1 MFGNTNLTFLSKFY
15 HLCKIFKISAFSRTQ
30 PVFLEHRTAILLT
43 FHYTFSILLKVYYQ
57 KYSEVIVKNP
67 FLLEPYTSK
76 ELFCDREQELK
87 EIVSLL
93 TNGSNVTLISPRRYG
108 KTGLIFR
115 TFEDLREKKC
125 TCIYADIFSAQN
137 LDDFLKILS
146 EAIVNAVTS
155 ESIIKK
161 FFNALKNARPTLS
174 YDPISGS
181 PQVSLSFQTDSQ
193 KHPTLKSIF
202 DFLEKQE
209 TQIIFAIDEFQQ
221 IREFKET
228 NTEALLRTYIQQLHH
243 VKFIFCGSKKH
254 LMADMFT
261 NAKKPFYES
270 SRTIYINR
278 IDADKYKA
286 FITGLFK
293 KAGKSIDDDAVDF
306 ILGWTK
312 RHTYY
317 TQFVCNQVFAD
328 SSQRIT
334 LEDVKN
340 VASRILRFETT
351 NFIERRNLITEKQW
365 KYLVAVAKE
374 GEVKKPTAADFLM
387 KYKIGNAA
395 TAKKILTAL
404 VEKELLLEQSDL
416 NGKSYSVYNVFMS
429 RWMETL

>member
-1 MFGNTNLTFLSKFY
+1 MT
-15 HLCKIFKISAFSRTQ
+15 
-30 PVFLEHRTAILLT
+30 
-43 FHYTFSILLKVYYQ
+43 
-57 KYSEVIVKNP
+57 NP

-87 EIVSLL
+87 DITSFLK
-93 TNGSNVTLISPRRYG
+93 NGSNVTLISPRRYG

-115 TFEDLREKKC
+115 TFDDLREKNFI
-125 TCIYADIFSAQN
+125 CIYADIFSVQN
-137 LDDFLKILS
+137 LDDFIKILS
-146 EAIVNAVTS
+146 EAIVSNLAS
-155 ESIIKK
+155 DSLIKK
-161 FFNALKNARPTLS
+161 FFNALKNARPLLS

-181 PQVSLSFQTDSQ
+181 PQVTLSFQTDSQ
-193 KHPTLKSIF
+193 KQPTLKSIF
-202 DFLEKQE
+202 DFLEKQGK
-209 TQIIFAIDEFQQ
+209 QIVFAIDEFQQ

-228 NTEALLRTYIQQLHH
+228 NIEALLRTYIQQLHH

-254 LMADMFT
+254 LMADIFT

-270 SRTIYINR
+270 SRTIHIDR
-278 IDADKYKA
+278 IDSEKYKE
-286 FITGLFK
+286 FITHLFQ
-293 KAGKSIDDDAVDF
+293 KAGKKIDEDAVGF
-306 ILGWTK
+306 ILDWTK

-328 SSQRIT
+328 SAAKIS
-334 LEDVKN
+334 LEDVKAT
-340 VASRILRFETT
+340 ASKIMRFEIP

-387 KYKIGNAA
+387 KYQIGNAA
-395 TAKKILTAL
+395 TAKKIVTAL

>member
-1 MFGNTNLTFLSKFY
+1 MTFY
-15 HLCKIFKISAFSRTQ
+15 
-30 PVFLEHRTAILLT
+30 
-43 FHYTFSILLKVYYQ
+43 YTFSILLKVYYQ

-181 PQVSLSFQTDSQ
+181 PQISFSFQTESQ
-193 KHPTLKSIF
+193 KTPTLKAIF
-202 DFLEKQE
+202 DFLEKQGK
-209 TQIIFAIDEFQQ
+209 QVIFAIDEFQQ

-270 SRTIYINR
+270 SRTIYIDR
-278 IDADKYKA
+278 IDSEKYKA
-286 FITGLFK
+286 FIASLFK
-293 KAGKSIDDDAVDF
+293 KAGKSIDDEAIEF
-306 ILGWTK
+306 ILNWTK

-317 TQFVCNQVFAD
+317 TQFVCNQAFAGN
-328 SSQRIT
+328 SKRVS
-334 LEDVKN
+334 LENVKN
-340 VASRILRFETT
+340 VISSIIRFEIP
-351 NFIERRNLITEKQW
+351 NFIERRNLLTEKQW
-365 KYLVAVAKE
+365 QFLIAVAKE
-374 GEVKKPTAADFLM
+374 GSVKQPTAGAFLM
-387 KYKIGNAA
+387 KYGIGNSA
-395 TAKKILTAL
+395 TAKKILEAL

-429 RWMETL
+429 RWMESL

>member
-1 MFGNTNLTFLSKFY
+1 M
-15 HLCKIFKISAFSRTQ
+15 I
-30 PVFLEHRTAILLT
+30 
-43 FHYTFSILLKVYYQ
+43 
-57 KYSEVIVKNP
+57 NP

-87 EIVSLL
+87 DIVSFL

-115 TFEDLREKKC
+115 TFEELREKKY

-137 LDDFLKILS
+137 LEDFLKLLS
-146 EAIVNAVTS
+146 EAIISAVAS
-155 ESIIKK
+155 ESIVKK
-161 FFNALKNARPTLS
+161 FFNALKNARPMLS
-174 YDPISGS
+174 YDSVSGS
-181 PQVSLSFQTDSQ
+181 PQVSLSFQMDSQ
-193 KHPTLKSIF
+193 KPPTLKTIL
-202 DFLEKQE
+202 DFLEKQGKRVVL
-209 TQIIFAIDEFQQ
+209 AIDEFQQ
-221 IREFKET
+221 IRDFKEP
-228 NTEALLRTYIQQLHH
+228 NIEALLRTYIQQLHH

-254 LMADMFT
+254 LMADIFT

-270 SRTIYINR
+270 SRTVYIDR
-278 IDADKYKA
+278 IDLEKYKA
-286 FITGLFK
+286 FITSLFK
-293 KAGKSIDDDAVDF
+293 KGGKSIDEDAVDF
-306 ILGWTK
+306 ILDWTK

-317 TQFVCNQVFAD
+317 TQFVCNQVFAE
-328 SSQRIT
+328 SAAKIS
-334 LEDVKN
+334 LEDVK
-340 VASRILRFETT
+340 VTISKIMRFEIP

-374 GEVKKPTAADFLM
+374 GEVKKPTAADFLI

-395 TAKKILTAL
+395 TAKKIVTAL

>member
-1 MFGNTNLTFLSKFY
+1 M
-15 HLCKIFKISAFSRTQ
+15 IM
-30 PVFLEHRTAILLT
+30 
-43 FHYTFSILLKVYYQ
+43 
-57 KYSEVIVKNP
+57 KNP

-76 ELFCDREQELK
+76 DLFCDREQELK
-87 EIVSLL
+87 EIVTLL

-115 TFEDLREKKC
+115 TFEELRDKNY
-125 TCIYADIFSAQN
+125 TCIYADIFSAQS

-146 EAIVNAVTS
+146 EAIVSAVTN
-155 ESIIKK
+155 ESVVKK
-161 FFNALKNARPTLS
+161 FFDALKNVRPLLS

-181 PQVSLSFQTDSQ
+181 PQISLSFQTESQ
-193 KHPTLKSIF
+193 KTPTLKAIF
-202 DFLEKQE
+202 DFLEKQGK
-209 TQIIFAIDEFQQ
+209 QVFFAIDEFQQ

-228 NTEALLRTYIQQLHH
+228 NIEALLRTYIQQLHH

-270 SRTIYINR
+270 SRAIYIDR
-278 IDADKYKA
+278 IDSDKYKD

-293 KAGKSIDDDAVDF
+293 KASKSIDEDAVDF
-306 ILGWTK
+306 ILKWTK

-317 TQFVCNQVFAD
+317 TQFVCNQVFAE
-328 SSQRIT
+328 SSQKIT
-334 LEDVKN
+334 LENVKS
-340 VASRILRFETT
+340 VASRIIRFETT

-374 GEVKKPTAADFLM
+374 GEVRKPTAADFLM
-387 KYKIGNAA
+387 KYQIGNAA
-395 TAKKILTAL
+395 SAKKILEAL

-416 NGKSYSVYNVFMS
+416 SGKSYSVYNVFMS
-429 RWMETL
+429 RWMESL

>member
-1 MFGNTNLTFLSKFY
+1 M
-15 HLCKIFKISAFSRTQ
+15 
-30 PVFLEHRTAILLT
+30 
-43 FHYTFSILLKVYYQ
+43 
-57 KYSEVIVKNP
+57 KNP

-108 KTGLIFR
+108 KTSLVYR

-193 KHPTLKSIF
+193 KYPTLKSIF

-209 TQIIFAIDEFQQ
+209 THIIFAIDEFQQ

-374 GEVKKPTAADFLM
+374 GEVRKPTAADFLM
-387 KYKIGNAA
+387 KYQIGNAA

-416 NGKSYSVYNVFMS
+416 SGKTYSVYNVFMS
-429 RWMETL
+429 RWMESL